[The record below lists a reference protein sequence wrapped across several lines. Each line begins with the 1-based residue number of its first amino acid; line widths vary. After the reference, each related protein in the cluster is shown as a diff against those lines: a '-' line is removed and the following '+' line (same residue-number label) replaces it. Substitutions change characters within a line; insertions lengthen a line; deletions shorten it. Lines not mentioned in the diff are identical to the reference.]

1 VSVRPFLSS
10 SWHRVASLR
19 PQLRE
24 HATVHRHRYRGR
36 VWYIVHDHATGRV
49 HRVSSAGGTVIN
61 AMDGRRTVD
70 ELWQSA
76 LARMGDDAPSQDDFV
91 QLLAR
96 LHAADLLQTEVT
108 PDSAEIMKRSDR
120 FGRAWLL
127 QNVFNPLALRFRL
140 WHPDKF
146 FDRSVDYVR
155 WIFGWPGIVIWLL
168 TVMVAVLLAA
178 QHWNELSADAADRIL
193 ATDNLIL
200 IILCYPVVKTL
211 HELGHGYAVKAFG
224 GAVHEVGLMF
234 LVFAPVPYVDASAAS
249 EFRSKW
255 RRALVGAAG
264 MIVEV
269 FVAAL
274 ALYVWLSVEPGII
287 RALAYNV
294 VIIASVS
301 TVFFNANP
309 LLRYDGYYILTDLL
323 EIPNLRQRSSGY
335 WGYLAERYIFR
346 SDEAREF
353 APAPGERFWLVL
365 YAPISLLYR
374 TAVTL
379 GIALFVA
386 SHYRIVGVIIA
397 IWGLATG
404 VALPCGQA
412 LWQVAAGRRLQPQRM
427 RAVLTTLGA
436 AAVTAVI
443 VLFMPV
449 PLHTTTEGVVWLPET
464 ANVRAGTDGFVQRVL
479 VQPGRHVKVG
489 DPLIESADSTLS
501 AELES
506 MRDRVTEIETKLA
519 ADRITDRVQAEIATT
534 ELHQAQA
541 ELTAEI
547 KRKEQLIA
555 RSRAD
560 GVFVVPEPQ
569 DLPGRYVHEGQLI
582 GYVLPHGS
590 RIVRATV
597 GQEDIDLVRTRLRGV
612 SVRLAE
618 QLDEVLQARVIRE
631 VPAGSEDLPS
641 KALGGIG
648 GGAVSVDPRD
658 PKGTKS
664 LQRVFQ
670 LDLELPAEAGSSAFG
685 SRAYVRFEHS
695 WEPLGEQILRR
706 VRQVLLSRLQT

>member
-1 VSVRPFLSS
+1 MSVKPFLSS

-49 HRVSSAGGTVIN
+49 HRVSPAGGTVIN

-70 ELWQSA
+70 EMWQSA
-76 LARMGDDAPSQDDFV
+76 LTRMGDDAPSQDDFV

-127 QNVFNPLALRFRL
+127 QNVFNPLALRLRL

-146 FDRSVDYVR
+146 FDRTIPYVR
-155 WIFGWPGIVIWLL
+155 WLFGWPGTVIWLL
-168 TVMVAVLLAA
+168 SVVPALLLAA
-178 QHWNELSADAADRIL
+178 QHWRELSADASDRIL

-200 IILCYPVVKTL
+200 IALCYPVVKAL

-264 MIVEV
+264 MVVEV

-274 ALYVWLSVEPGII
+274 ALYVWLLVEPGVI

-294 VIIASVS
+294 LVIASVS
-301 TVFFNANP
+301 TVLFNANP

-323 EIPNLRQRSSGY
+323 EIPNLRQRGVRY
-335 WGYLAERYIFR
+335 WGYLVERYIFR

-353 APAPGERFWLVL
+353 SAASGERFWLTL
-365 YAPISLLYR
+365 YAPVSFVYR
-374 TAVTL
+374 IAVTL

-386 SHYRIVGVIIA
+386 SQYRIVGIVIA
-397 IWGLATG
+397 IWGLTTG
-404 VALPCGQA
+404 VALPFGKA
-412 LWQVAAGRRLQPQRM
+412 LWHVAAGHRLQHQRT
-427 RAVLTTLGA
+427 RAILTTFGA
-436 AAVTAVI
+436 AAVTTM
-443 VLFMPV
+443 LLLLMPV
-449 PLHTTTEGVVWLPET
+449 PLHTKTEGVVWLPET
-464 ANVRAGTDGFVQRVL
+464 ANVRAGTDGFVQRLL
-479 VQPGRHVKVG
+479 VEPGRDVKVG
-489 DPLIESADSTLS
+489 DPLVESEDATLA

-506 MRDRVTEIETKLA
+506 MRGHVSEIEAKLVA
-519 ADRITDRVQAEIATT
+519 ERFTDRVQAEITAT
-534 ELHQAQA
+534 ELHQAEA
-541 ELTAEI
+541 ELKSEI
-547 KRKEQLIA
+547 QRKERLIA

-569 DLPGRYVHEGQLI
+569 DMPGRYLREGQLI
-582 GYVLPHGS
+582 GYVLPPGS

-597 GQEDIDLVRTRLRGV
+597 GQEDIDLVRTRLRTV
-612 SVRLAE
+612 SVRLAQ
-618 QLDEVLQARVIRE
+618 QLDEVLSARVIRE

-648 GGAVSVDPRD
+648 GGALSVDPRD

-670 LDLELPAEAGSSAFG
+670 LDLELPADAVSSAFG

-695 WEPLGEQILRR
+695 WEPLGQQIWRR
-706 VRQVLLSRLQT
+706 VRQLLLSRLQT

>member
-146 FDRSVDYVR
+146 FDRSIDYVR

-353 APAPGERFWLVL
+353 AAAPGERFWLVL

-386 SHYRIVGVIIA
+386 SHYRVVGVIIA

-427 RAVLTTLGA
+427 RAMLTTLGA
-436 AAVTAVI
+436 AAVTAVL

-489 DPLIESADSTLS
+489 DPLIESVDSTLS

>member
-1 VSVRPFLSS
+1 MSVRPFLSS

-146 FDRSVDYVR
+146 FDRSIDYVR

-294 VIIASVS
+294 LIIASVS

-353 APAPGERFWLVL
+353 AAAPGERFWLVL

-404 VALPCGQA
+404 VALPFGQA

>member
-1 VSVRPFLSS
+1 MSVRPFLSS

-36 VWYIVHDHATGRV
+36 VWYIVHDHATGHV
-49 HRVSSAGGTVIN
+49 HRVSPAGGTVIN

-70 ELWQSA
+70 ELWHSA
-76 LARMGDDAPSQDDFV
+76 LTRMGDDAPSQDDFV

-96 LHAADLLQTEVT
+96 LHSADLLQTEVT

-127 QNVFNPLALRFRL
+127 QNVFNPLALRIRL

-146 FDRSVDYVR
+146 FDRTIPYVR
-155 WIFGWPGIVIWLL
+155 WLFGWPGIIIWLM
-168 TVMVAVLLAA
+168 TVVPAVLLAA
-178 QHWNELSADAADRIL
+178 QNWRELTADASDRIL
-193 ATDNLIL
+193 ATDNLLL
-200 IILCYPVVKTL
+200 IALCYPVVKAL

-255 RRALVGAAG
+255 RRAFVGAAG

-269 FVAAL
+269 FIAAL
-274 ALYVWLSVEPGII
+274 ALYVWLLVEPGMT

-294 VIIASVS
+294 LIIASVS
-301 TVFFNANP
+301 TVLFNANP

-323 EIPNLRQRSSGY
+323 EIPNLRQRAVRY
-335 WGYLAERYIFR
+335 WSYLAERYIFR

-353 APAPGERFWLVL
+353 AAASGERFWLAL
-365 YAPISLLYR
+365 YAPVSFLYR
-374 TAVTL
+374 IAVTL

-386 SHYRIVGVIIA
+386 SQYRIVGIVIA

-404 VALPCGQA
+404 VALPFGKS
-412 LWQVAAGRRLQPQRM
+412 LWQVAVGHRLHRQRT
-427 RAVLTTLGA
+427 RAILTTFGA
-436 AAVTAVI
+436 AAVAT
-443 VLFMPV
+443 VLLLLMPV
-449 PLHTTTEGVVWLPET
+449 PLHTKTEGVVWLPET
-464 ANVRAGTDGFVQRVL
+464 ANVRAGTDGFVQHFL
-479 VQPGRHVKVG
+479 VEPGREVKVG
-489 DPLIESADSTLS
+489 DPLVESEDTTLN

-506 MRDRVTEIETKLA
+506 MRGHVSEIEAKLA
-519 ADRITDRVQAEIATT
+519 AQRFTDRVQAEITTT
-534 ELHQAQA
+534 ELHQAEA
-541 ELTAEI
+541 ELTSEI
-547 KRKEQLIA
+547 QRKDRLIA

-560 GVFVVPEPQ
+560 GLFVVPNPQ
-569 DLPGRYVHEGQLI
+569 DIPGRYVREGQLI
-582 GYVLPHGS
+582 GYVLPPGS

-597 GQEDIDLVRTRLRGV
+597 GQDDIDLVRTRLRTV
-612 SVRLAE
+612 SVRLAQ
-618 QLDEVLQARVIRE
+618 QLDEVLPARVIRE

-648 GGAVSVDPRD
+648 GGALSVDPRD

-670 LDLELPAEAGSSAFG
+670 LDLELPEEAASSAFG

-695 WEPLGEQILRR
+695 WEPLGQQIWRR
-706 VRQVLLSRLQT
+706 ARQVLLSRLQT

>member
-1 VSVRPFLSS
+1 MSVRPFLSS

-146 FDRSVDYVR
+146 FDRSIDYVR

-436 AAVTAVI
+436 AAVTAVL

-489 DPLIESADSTLS
+489 DPLIESVDSTLS

>member
-10 SWHRVASLR
+10 SWHRVANLR

-36 VWYIVHDHATGRV
+36 VWYIVHDHATGQV
-49 HRVSSAGGTVIN
+49 HRVSPAGGAVIN

-70 ELWQSA
+70 ELWKSA

-127 QNVFNPLALRFRL
+127 QNVFNPLALRIRL

-146 FDRSVDYVR
+146 FDRTIPYMR
-155 WIFGWPGIVIWLL
+155 WLFGWPGIIVWLF
-168 TVMVAVLLAA
+168 TVVPAVMLAA
-178 QHWNELSADAADRIL
+178 QHWRELSADASDRIL
-193 ATDNLIL
+193 ATDNLLL
-200 IILCYPVVKTL
+200 IALCYPVVKAL

-255 RRALVGAAG
+255 RRAFVGAAG
-264 MIVEV
+264 MVVEV

-274 ALYVWLSVEPGII
+274 ALYVWLLVEPGMI

-294 VIIASVS
+294 LFIASVS
-301 TVFFNANP
+301 TVLFNANP

-323 EIPNLRQRSSGY
+323 EIPNLRQRAVRY
-335 WGYLAERYIFR
+335 WTYLAERHIFR

-353 APAPGERFWLVL
+353 AAAPGERFWLAL
-365 YAPISLLYR
+365 YAPISFLYR
-374 TAVTL
+374 IAVTL

-386 SHYRIVGVIIA
+386 SQYRVVGIVIA

-404 VALPCGQA
+404 VALPFGKS
-412 LWQVAAGRRLQPQRM
+412 LWHVAAGQRLHRQRT
-427 RAVLTTLGA
+427 RAILTTFGA
-436 AAVTAVI
+436 AAIAT
-443 VLFMPV
+443 VLLLLMPV
-449 PLHTTTEGVVWLPET
+449 PLHTKTEGVVWLPET
-464 ANVRAGTDGFVQRVL
+464 ANVRAGTDGFVQHFL
-479 VQPGRHVKVG
+479 VEPGRKVKVG
-489 DPLIESADSTLS
+489 DPLVESDDATLN

-506 MRDRVTEIETKLA
+506 MRGHVSEIEAKLA
-519 ADRITDRVQAEIATT
+519 AQRFTDRVQAEITTT
-534 ELHQAQA
+534 ELHQAEA
-541 ELTAEI
+541 ELTSEI
-547 KRKEQLIA
+547 QRKERLVA

-560 GVFVVPEPQ
+560 GVFVVPNPQ
-569 DLPGRYVHEGQLI
+569 DMPGRYMREGQLI
-582 GYVLPHGS
+582 GYVLPSGS
-590 RIVRATV
+590 RVVRATV
-597 GQEDIDLVRTRLRGV
+597 GQDDIDLVRTRLRTV
-612 SVRLAE
+612 SVRLAQ
-618 QLDEVLQARVIRE
+618 QLDEVLPARVIRE

-648 GGAVSVDPRD
+648 GGALSVDPRD
-658 PKGTKS
+658 PKGIKS

-670 LDLELPAEAGSSAFG
+670 LDLEIPEEAASSAFG
-685 SRAYVRFEHS
+685 SREYVRFEHS
-695 WEPLGEQILRR
+695 WEPLGQQIWRR
-706 VRQVLLSRLQT
+706 ARQVLLSRLQT